1 MQINH
6 LFISLCSG
14 LFLYIV
20 PCTGSCRRIRNS
32 LSCRTICETIC
43 LSLFSNMGSRRRRA
57 CSVQAALCSKR
68 AAAAELGFSTAR
80 CHHHHLVHL
89 GEYFHGDHFW
99 KILAFSRR
107 NLRLFTFFRIPSA
120 LGGHAV
126 LLQRYLLGLRK
137 KSRLRKRKMRWIC
150 IQKYVCAISR
160 MTDRLR

>member
-1 MQINH
+1 M
-6 LFISLCSG
+6 FWA
-14 LFLYIV
+14 FLYIV

-43 LSLFSNMGSRRRRA
+43 LSLFSNMGSRCSGARR
-57 CSVQAALCSKR
+57 QP
-68 AAAAELGFSTAR
+68 GFSTAR

-120 LGGHAV
+120 LGGHACFCNGTRLTKEV
-126 LLQRYLLGLRK
+126 EIEETQNAMDLHTEICMRYF
-137 KSRLRKRKMRWIC
+137 
-150 IQKYVCAISR
+150 
-160 MTDRLR
+160 THD

>member
-1 MQINH
+1 M
-6 LFISLCSG
+6 FCA
-14 LFLYIV
+14 FLYIVV

-68 AAAAELGFSTAR
+68 RVAAELGFSTAR

-107 NLRLFTFFRIPSA
+107 NLRLFTFFRIPPAHVSCNEW
-120 LGGHAV
+120 LH
-126 LLQRYLLGLRK
+126 GLRK
-137 KSRLRKRKMRWIC
+137 KLRLLRKRKMRRIC
-150 IQKYVCAISR
+150 IQKYVCAR
-160 MTDRLR
+160 YFTHD